1 MLFKVDGPHKSVSV
15 FYTDTLGIIIIFT
28 VGVVFIIDTNGGGT
42 ISDGSQ
48 KLHLI
53 CMLPCISMYS
63 DIKYVRAT
71 P

>member
-1 MLFKVDGPHKSVSV
+1 MLFQIDGPHKPVSV

-28 VGVVFIIDTNGGGT
+28 VCTVLIIDADGGGT

-63 DIKYVRAT
+63 DVKYIRTT